1 MDAEEAENNTQKGD
15 DGGENSNENN
25 NNNNN
30 NGNNSKIMSSS
41 EGQSKPKRQ
50 MKTPFQLEM
59 LEKAYA
65 LETYPSESTRVELSE
80 KLGLSD
86 RQLQMWFC
94 HRRLKDKKE
103 LPIKK
108 PKKVPPLPD
117 SPTDEPNPKLV
128 IETLTEYGSGSG
140 SGSSPF
146 ARPELRNVVPPR
158 TYYESPQTIMELRAI
173 ACVEA
178 QLGEPLREDGPI
190 LGIEFDPLPPDAFGA
205 PLAVAEQQKRPSLAY
220 DSKIYERHEVRTNK
234 AMARTFPEYTFV
246 PNQSSIRSDTFGQL
260 SQPHLYDPMEGPTRT
275 PPFPIGH
282 EHLPRT
288 HATQSHSSR
297 ARLSSQQD
305 KHVTP
310 YTSPPPL
317 LSQHDKKV
325 IPYPSPPRDN
335 DAVPKREPHINIA
348 NIGMNSQFTD
358 HQIVGQENSIALPGG
373 QVIHNDAVLRVEK
386 KRKSDDV
393 RVAKEVEAYEIRMKK
408 ELEKQDILRR
418 KNEERMRKE
427 MERQDRERRK
437 EEERLMRERQREEER
452 LRREQRREM
461 ERREKYLI
469 KEHLRAE
476 KRKQKEE
483 IRKEKEAERRKA
495 ALEKANARRIAKESM
510 ELIEDEQLELM
521 ELAAASKGLP
531 SIIQIDLDTLQNLE
545 SFRDS
550 LCVFPPKS
558 VKLKK
563 PFAIQPWINSDQD
576 VGNLLMVWRFLIT
589 FADVLELWPFTLDEF
604 VQAFHD
610 YDSRLLGEIH
620 VAVLKVI
627 IKDIEDVA
635 RTPSTGLGVNQN
647 GAANPAGGHPEIV
660 EGAYTW
666 GFDIR
671 NWQKN
676 LNQLT
681 WPEIL
686 RQLALSAG
694 FGPKLRK
701 RSITWSYANDKEEGR
716 SGEDVIS
723 TLRNGSAAVSAV
735 AKMQEKGL
743 LAPRRSRHRLTPG
756 TVKFAAFHVLSLE
769 GSKGLNVLDL
779 AEKIQK
785 SGLRDLTTSKTPE
798 ASISVALTRDGK
810 LFERIAPSTYRVRTA
825 FRKDPVDAESI
836 LSEARKKIQIF
847 ENGFLAGEDA
857 DDVEREEESE
867 SEVDEDPE
875 DDDLVNPSSGNQNTE
890 QYHDMN
896 ISSVNVNESSG
907 HEVDLIQNELD
918 TDLPCFLENGSTSK
932 DVDLPSSV
940 TVQPVAFENLNTG
953 NLDDESMEIDE
964 TKSGESWVQ
973 GLTEG
978 EYSDLSVEERLNA
991 LVALVGVANEGNSVR
1006 IVLEDRLEAA
1016 NALKKQMW
1024 AEAQIDKVRLK
1035 DDYISKLDFQPLAGN
1050 KIETQEGNQSP
1061 LLDININNIKNEA
1074 SPSTAENQKG
1084 ASSAQSL
1091 LIEKPST
1098 VQDFG
1103 SGTGPDTFQSQ
1114 VAAQY
1119 SKRSRS
1125 QLKSYISHL
1134 AEEMYV
1140 YRSLPLGQDRRRNR
1154 YWQFVASASSN
1165 DPGSGR
1171 IFVEHHDGS
1180 WRLIDSEEDF
1190 DILLTSLDS
1199 RGIRESH
1206 LRLMLQKIEKSFK
1219 ENVRKNTQYAKI
1231 GSIGEGSIKIEANEK
1246 CPMPERH
1253 SGFDSPSSTLHDLN
1267 SGTSETSSSFKIELW
1282 KSENEKK
1289 AALRRYQD
1297 FQKWMWKECYN
1308 SSILCAMKFGV
1319 KRCKP
1324 QVDICEICL
1333 NPYFVEDSH
1342 CNSCHRTFPSNN
1354 GFSFSKHAFQCVGNL
1369 SKDIC
1374 IMEHSL
1380 PLRTRLLKVL
1390 LSYMEA
1396 SVLSEAFG
1404 TIWTTDFRKH
1414 WGVKLSKS
1422 SSVEELLQMLTLFE
1436 KALRRDFL
1444 SSDFSTTDELLG
1456 LSSKSKSAVHVS
1468 ADPESV
1474 ALPPW
1479 IPQTTAALSLR
1490 LFEFDSSISYVK
1502 LERLEP
1508 VEEKEAREYIRLP
1521 SRYTPFKPNSVVEPT
1536 ALDHD
1541 GFTKAKSSAKIVR
1554 SNKCGRGASD
1564 HGRGK
1569 NLSKRMYNSKR
1580 DAGRRN
1586 IKITE
1591 NLSQKL
1597 KLQGRGTQG
1606 QGGGRGRRTVRKRR
1620 VEKRAVE
1627 DLLLG
1632 HAPASHSSMSGREP
1646 FRSLHEEWDDGEKA
1660 SPMTPVHTGVDEN
1673 SNSAE
1678 EVESDDNAQPMEF
1691 DDNVQAVESDDNA
1704 QAMESDDDAQAV
1716 EYDHGNWEIGYNGVS
1731 PNGWNR
1737 DLVGMSDEEVDA
1749 YEDGND
1755 NNNGNVIGFEEN
1767 EEEDSEEDVMSEG
1780 SDGMANR
1787 VENVGGSYL
1796 SVSEDSSD

>member
-1 MDAEEAENNTQKGD
+1 MDAEEVENNTQKGD

-30 NGNNSKIMSSS
+30 NGSNSKIMSSS
-41 EGQSKPKRQ
+41 EV
-50 MKTPFQLEM
+50 
-59 LEKAYA
+59 
-65 LETYPSESTRVELSE
+65 ETYPSESTRVELSE

-103 LPIKK
+103 LPTKK

-128 IETLTEYGSGSG
+128 IEPLNEYGSGSG

-234 AMARTFPEYTFV
+234 AMTRTFPEYPFV

-275 PPFPIGH
+275 PPFPIAN

-305 KHVTP
+305 KHMTP

-335 DAVPKREPHINIA
+335 DAVPRREPHINIA

-358 HQIVGQENSIALPGG
+358 HQIVGQENSLALPGG
-373 QVIHNDAVLRVEK
+373 QVFHNDAVLRVEK
-386 KRKSDDV
+386 KRKGDDA

-437 EEERLMRERQREEER
+437 EEERLMRERLREEER
-452 LRREQRREM
+452 SRREQKREI
-461 ERREKYLI
+461 ERREKYLM

-483 IRKEKEAERRKA
+483 IRREKEAERRKA

-510 ELIEDEQLELM
+510 ELLEDEQLELM
-521 ELAAASKGLP
+521 ELAAASKGLS
-531 SIIQIDLDTLQNLE
+531 SIIQIDLDTLQNLD

-563 PFAIQPWINSDQD
+563 PFAIQPWMNSDQD

-701 RSITWSYANDKEEGR
+701 RSITWSYPNDKEEGR

-810 LFERIAPSTYRVRTA
+810 LFERIAPSTYR
-825 FRKDPVDAESI
+825 
-836 LSEARKKIQIF
+836 
-847 ENGFLAGEDA
+847 
-857 DDVEREEESE
+857 
-867 SEVDEDPE
+867 
-875 DDDLVNPSSGNQNTE
+875 
-890 QYHDMN
+890 YHDMN
-896 ISSVNVNESSG
+896 VSSVNVNENPG
-907 HEVDLIQNELD
+907 HEVELIQNELD

-932 DVDLPSSV
+932 DVNLPTSV
-940 TVQPVAFENLNTG
+940 TIQPVAFEDLNTG
-953 NLDDESMEIDE
+953 NLVDNNMEIDE
-964 TKSGESWVQ
+964 SKSGESWVQ

-1103 SGTGPDTFQSQ
+1103 TGTGPDTFQSQ

-1231 GSIGEGSIKIEANEK
+1231 GSIGEGSVKFEASEK
-1246 CPMPERH
+1246 YPMPERH
-1253 SGFDSPSSTLHDLN
+1253 SGSDSPSRTLHDLN
-1267 SGTSETSSSFKIELW
+1267 FGISETSSSFKVELW

-1289 AALRRYQD
+1289 AALRRYRD

-1308 SSILCAMKFGV
+1308 SSILCAMKLGV

-1342 CNSCHRTFPSNN
+1342 CNSCHRTFQSDN
-1354 GFSFSKHAFQCVGNL
+1354 GFSFSEHAFQCVGNL

-1380 PLRTRLLKVL
+1380 PIRTRLLKVL

-1404 TIWTTDFRKH
+1404 TIWTTDFRKR

-1422 SSVEELLQMLTLFE
+1422 SSIEELLQMLTLFE

-1456 LSSKSKSAVHVS
+1456 LSSKSKSAAHVS

-1474 ALPPW
+1474 ALLPW

-1502 LERLEP
+1502 LEKLEP
-1508 VEEKEAREYIRLP
+1508 VEGKEATEYIRLP
-1521 SRYTPFKPNSVVEPT
+1521 SRYTPFKPNREVEP
-1536 ALDHD
+1536 AAVDLD
-1541 GFTKAKSSAKIVR
+1541 GFTKVKSSAKIVR
-1554 SNKCGRGASD
+1554 SNKRGRGASD
-1564 HGRGK
+1564 HGRSK

-1586 IKITE
+1586 VKITE
-1591 NLSQKL
+1591 NLSQRL
-1597 KLQGRGTQG
+1597 KQQGRGTQG

-1632 HAPASHSSMSGREP
+1632 HAAASHSSMSGREP
-1646 FRSLHEEWDDGEKA
+1646 FRSFHEEWDDGEKA
-1660 SPMTPVHTGVDEN
+1660 SPMTTVHIGVAEN

-1678 EVESDDNAQPMEF
+1678 EVESDDNAQAMEF
-1691 DDNVQAVESDDNA
+1691 DDNVQAVEYDDNA

-1737 DLVGMSDEEVDA
+1737 DLVGMSDEDVDA
-1749 YEDGND
+1749 FEDGND
-1755 NNNGNVIGFEEN
+1755 NDNGNVIGFEEN
-1767 EEEDSEEDVMSEG
+1767 EEEDSEEDVMSEEG